1 MVYLFIDYV
10 DVLWLWWYVC
20 VYYFYKIKLF
30 DVFFFIDEKFL
41 KFSDLLESFIN
52 VNVMKVL
59 YIDYR
64 RSYICDC
71 VLFKEMWECLL

>member
-1 MVYLFIDYV
+1 MVYLFIDYF
-10 DVLWLWWYVC
+10 DVLWLWWCVC

-71 VLFKEMWECLL
+71 VI